1 MSTSWYIFLQILTMD
16 WKNIYIVVFGLF
28 LLALQCVPKQLLSR
42 PGCTAN
48 WVHGYLSTLPML
60 HTGYPSTLPVLH
72 TRYLSTLPMSHT
84 GYPSTLPVLHTGYL
98 STLPE
103 LHTRY
108 PFNLPVLHMDS
119 THSTCL
125 FCSKEKLFSLDT
137 AVPPF
142 INVRIVLSPV
152 YSLSPWIL
160 YQPSLLCQQLYI
172 IAFIASSCCACHA
185 DRRRGNCTGLGVEHR
200 VREGGIKCH
209 LILDVCDMGFW

>member
-1 MSTSWYIFLQILTMD
+1 MPLSTSWYIFLQILTMD
-16 WKNIYIVVFGLF
+16 WKNIYFVVFGLF

-48 WVHGYLSTLPML
+48 WVHGYLSTLPM
-60 HTGYPSTLPVLH
+60 
-72 TRYLSTLPMSHT
+72 SHT
-84 GYPSTLPVLHTGYL
+84 GYPSTLPALHTGYL
-98 STLPE
+98 STLPV

-142 INVRIVLSPV
+142 INVSIVLSPV
-152 YSLSPWIL
+152 SLAMDIVQAFFAVSAAVYHSIH
-160 YQPSLLCQQLYI
+160 CQQLLHLPCRPKKRQLYR
-172 IAFIASSCCACHA
+172 AG
-185 DRRRGNCTGLGVEHR
+185 RGA
-200 VREGGIKCH
+200 
-209 LILDVCDMGFW
+209 